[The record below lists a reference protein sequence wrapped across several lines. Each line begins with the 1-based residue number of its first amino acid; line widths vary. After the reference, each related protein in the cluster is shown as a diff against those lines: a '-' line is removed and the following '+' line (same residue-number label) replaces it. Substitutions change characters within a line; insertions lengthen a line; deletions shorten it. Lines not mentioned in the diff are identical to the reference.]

1 MRIHRRSLGLAVA
14 PAVLAVL
21 ALLAVLAVL
30 ANTDIAIVA
39 AAAAVLVGMSFLS
52 RYARDRLVYD
62 NDSQPDSEVSVPASG
77 SKSELVDE
85 GTIADLAER
94 MRGRFN

>member
-1 MRIHRRSLGLAVA
+1 MRNHKRLLG
-14 PAVLAVL
+14 PAVTAAAIAALVL
-21 ALLAVLAVL
+21 FVVFG
-30 ANTDIAIVA
+30 NTDTAIMAAGA
-39 AAAAVLVGMSFLS
+39 AALAGMYLLR

-94 MRGRFN
+94 MRGRF

>member
-1 MRIHRRSLGLAVA
+1 MRNHKRLLGPVVTAAAIAAL
-14 PAVLAVL
+14 VLFV
-21 ALLAVLAVL
+21 VFG
-30 ANTDIAIVA
+30 NTDTAIMAAGA
-39 AAAAVLVGMSFLS
+39 AALAGMYLLR

-62 NDSQPDSEVSVPASG
+62 SDSQPDGEVSVPAPG

-94 MRGRFN
+94 MRGRF